1 MNKSPKQSIACLWT
15 IALAVCCLQ
24 GCVPMQLCSTKQNG
38 KSAKGDCCE
47 SCQKQKMGNA
57 AAQKMY
63 APAPSVSLDRKV
75 MPDQVTADNYQ
86 KLLKNLEEE
95 VGQGTGNP

>member
-1 MNKSPKQSIACLWT
+1 
-15 IALAVCCLQ
+15 
-24 GCVPMQLCSTKQNG
+24 
-38 KSAKGDCCE
+38 
-47 SCQKQKMGNA
+47 MGNA